1 MDKSMRGA
9 LRKMDSQEEFLL
21 FCNFVEIISLCKR
34 QRNALLLTPCVGACS
49 EAQSVVF
56 CSALGSQVLP

>member
-9 LRKMDSQEEFLL
+9 LRKMDRGKSSSF
-21 FCNFVEIISLCKR
+21 FCNLLKSFPLQR
-34 QRNALLLTPCVGACS
+34 QRNALLLTPPGEACS

-56 CSALGSQVLP
+56 CSALGSQVF